1 MDFEN
6 TAAFSR
12 DYQSAQE
19 CMCDGEHM
27 FDCSGQDQSD
37 TGRQLSSNLESYLA
51 RQFHT
56 SEHKNLVA
64 KKFQPH
70 KVNFFTCLL
79 LPKLTGTVSV
89 IQENI
94 LFLIVLDKFVESRKG
109 LY

>member
-6 TAAFSR
+6 TAGFSR

-27 FDCSGQDQSD
+27 FDCSDQSD
-37 TGRQLSSNLESYLA
+37 SGHQLSSNLESYLA
-51 RQFHT
+51 RQFHA

-70 KVNFFTCLL
+70 KVTTASEIQFF
-79 LPKLTGTVSV
+79 
-89 IQENI
+89 
-94 LFLIVLDKFVESRKG
+94 
-109 LY
+109 LYASEP

>member
-6 TAAFSR
+6 TAAYSR
-12 DYQSAQE
+12 DYQASQE

-27 FDCSGQDQSD
+27 FDCSGQDQND
-37 TGRQLSSNLESYLA
+37 GGRQLTSNLESYLA

-70 KVNFFTCLL
+70 KVSNSAINFMFDSFLELFISTCHDR
-79 LPKLTGTVSV
+79 
-89 IQENI
+89 
-94 LFLIVLDKFVESRKG
+94 LFICYR
-109 LY
+109 